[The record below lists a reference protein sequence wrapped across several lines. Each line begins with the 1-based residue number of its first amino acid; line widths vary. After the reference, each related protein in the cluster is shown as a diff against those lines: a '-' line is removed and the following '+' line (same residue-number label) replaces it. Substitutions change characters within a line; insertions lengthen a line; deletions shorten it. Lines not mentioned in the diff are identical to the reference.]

1 MHVSADGYVRVDMA
15 VFCSISLVHLLSALD
30 ADADLPLTH
39 ASGACVASITGYT
52 EWVSPGWPALSLGW
66 DWSVA
71 TGEGRVRYQRDGE
84 VRSNVMLVNARWR
97 DLGAQASAM
106 LLCAAIDSLEW
117 ESTVEHFIRD
127 RYGSDGSSP
136 GPVAW

>member
-1 MHVSADGYVRVDMA
+1 MHVSADGYVRLDVA
-15 VFCSISLVHLLSALD
+15 AFRTIPLAHLLSALD
-30 ADADLPLTH
+30 GDADLPLTH

-71 TGEGRVRYQRDGE
+71 TAEGRVRYQRDGE

-97 DLGAQASAM
+97 DLGAQSTGV

-127 RYGSDGSSP
+127 RYGPHESSS
-136 GPVAW
+136 GPTTW